1 MMNFLKKARKN
12 LTGENRTLK
21 FLRYAVGE
29 IILVVV
35 DILIALQINNA
46 NENNKTEQKELIL
59 LMQMQQ
65 NLKEDL
71 ADAQGNL
78 KGNLKRIRAN
88 EMVLLAL
95 KNNIPLNDSLKYR
108 G

>member
-1 MMNFLKKARKN
+1 
-12 LTGENRTLK
+12 
-21 FLRYAVGE
+21 VGE

-46 NENNKTEQKELIL
+46 NENNKTEQKELML

-71 ADAQGNL
+71 ADAQGYL

-95 KNNIPLNDSLKYR
+95 KNNIPLNDSLRYR